1 MKTNLLLPA
10 KYKRIGIVLFI
21 PSFIL
26 GILYRF
32 WDVSFD
38 FLTLRFP
45 SSNKDANTGK
55 VDFEGLINL
64 TDEVAITGLILSL
77 LFIAFAK
84 EKQEDEF
91 IHQNRLESWQ
101 WAVIINYALLLIA
114 IWLVHGMEFIDVMVY
129 NMLTV
134 LIIFII
140 RFNYVLYK
148 NRISLKS
155 NPA

>member
-1 MKTNLLLPA
+1 MKTNLLLPT
-10 KYKRIGIVLFI
+10 KYKRIGIILLI
-21 PSFIL
+21 PSLVL
-26 GILYRF
+26 GILCRF
-32 WDVSFD
+32 WDFSFD
-38 FLTLRFP
+38 FLTLRLA
-45 SSNKDANTGK
+45 SANKDADTGK
-55 VDFEGLINL
+55 LSFEGIINF
-64 TDEVAITGLILSL
+64 TDEFAITGLILSL
-77 LFIAFAK
+77 LFIAFAR

-101 WAVIINYALLLIA
+101 WAVVINYVLLLIS
-114 IWLVHGMEFIDVMVY
+114 IWFVHGMEFIDVMMY

-148 NRISLKS
+148 NKVSISS

>member
-10 KYKRIGIVLFI
+10 RYKKIGIMLFI
-21 PSFIL
+21 PSLVL

-32 WDVSFD
+32 WDFSLD
-38 FLTLRFP
+38 FLTLTF
-45 SSNKDANTGK
+45 STK
-55 VDFEGLINL
+55 VGSQPGLNLDEIINL
-64 TDEVAITGLILSL
+64 TDEVALSGLIISL
-77 LFIAFAK
+77 FFIAFAK

-91 IHQNRLESWQ
+91 IHHTRLESWQ
-101 WAVIINYALLLIA
+101 WAVLINYALLFIA
-114 IWLVHGMEFIDVMVY
+114 VWAVHGIEFIDVMMY

-148 NRISLKS
+148 NKVSTS
-155 NPA
+155 TNPA

>member
-1 MKTNLLLPA
+1 MKTSLLLPA
-10 KYKRIGIVLFI
+10 RYKRIGIILFI
-21 PSFIL
+21 PSLVL
-26 GILYRF
+26 GILCRF
-32 WDVSFD
+32 WDFSFD
-38 FLTLRFP
+38 FLTLRLP
-45 SSNKDANTGK
+45 SANKDANTGK
-55 VDFEGLINL
+55 LSFEGIINF
-64 TDEVAITGLILSL
+64 TDEFAITGLILSL
-77 LFIAFAK
+77 LFIAFAR

-101 WAVIINYALLLIA
+101 WAVVLNYVLLLIA
-114 IWLVHGMEFIDVMVY
+114 IWFVHGMEFIDVMMY

-148 NRISLKS
+148 NKVSISS